1 MALFVVDGKVTEMD
15 LELLKRKIEEVEMIN
30 HSLGIVCKTII
41 DINEATSN
49 DIELGLGE
57 GHISGLNKATHC
69 LYEYQSE
76 KLDLIYNLISER
88 RNTIQ

>member
-1 MALFVVDGKVTEMD
+1 MALFVVDEKVTQMD

-30 HSLGIVCKTII
+30 HSIGIVCRIII

-49 DIELGLGE
+49 DIDLGIGE

-76 KLDLIYNLISER
+76 KLDFIYSIISKKH
-88 RNTIQ
+88 